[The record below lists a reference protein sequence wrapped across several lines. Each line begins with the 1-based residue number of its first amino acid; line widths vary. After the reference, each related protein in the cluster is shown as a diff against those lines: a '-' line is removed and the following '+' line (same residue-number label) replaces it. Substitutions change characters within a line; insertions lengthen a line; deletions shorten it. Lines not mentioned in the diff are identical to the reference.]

1 MSKYKILL
9 KISGSIAAYKSA
21 YLLSK
26 FVQNN
31 FEVQVVTTPSALE
44 FIGKATIEGL
54 SGKPVLVDQ
63 YEDGKMMN
71 HIDLIK
77 WADLIILCPASANT
91 INKMANGIGDNL
103 VTSLFIAYD
112 FNKPYLVAPA
122 MNVSMYN
129 HPVTQNSLSKLK
141 KFGITILPTDTG
153 YLACG
158 DYGEGKL
165 IDPDYIFN
173 EIIKSVTEL
182 EADDSDNTSILIT
195 AGATREQLDSV
206 RFISNLSTGTTA
218 SSMADYL
225 SQEGFNITYLHG
237 LNSSLPKNL
246 CQLEQFTDF
255 KNLKSKIRSLLKK
268 RNFDLV
274 IHSAAVSDFTVD
286 TILKNNRVIKKQKDL
301 KIKSGSNLN
310 IKLKPTE
317 KIVDDIKTFSKN
329 KKLTLISFKFMV
341 QTDLSK
347 AKIKVKEL
355 FQHSNSDYVVLNF
368 FQDRIKTSKQTN
380 FYIFND
386 KMIYSKVENSIQL
399 ADNVKKIINK
409 EANAL

>member
-286 TILKNNRVIKKQKDL
+286 TILKNNQVIKKQKDL

-368 FQDRIKTSKQTN
+368 LQDRIKTSKQTN

-399 ADNVKKIINK
+399 ADNAKKIINK